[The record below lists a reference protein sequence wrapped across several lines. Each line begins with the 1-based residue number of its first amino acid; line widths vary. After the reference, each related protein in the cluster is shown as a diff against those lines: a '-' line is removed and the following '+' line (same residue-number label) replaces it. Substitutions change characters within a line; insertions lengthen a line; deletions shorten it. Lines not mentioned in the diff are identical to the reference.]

1 MAVPRF
7 HSRLQIRATGLP
19 FSRTS
24 RIFTPE
30 SDTALRDQRIS
41 ETIVRRTLAVVPIHS
56 EVNRL
61 PIPPEDLQSIAR
73 ILAAGYLRC
82 RDRLRRDFRLD
93 SPAKSSPDG
102 RVVNDSEKGDKIGNR
117 D

>member
-1 MAVPRF
+1 M
-7 HSRLQIRATGLP
+7 
-19 FSRTS
+19 
-24 RIFTPE
+24 
-30 SDTALRDQRIS
+30 
-41 ETIVRRTLAVVPIHS
+41 RRTLAVVPIHS

-82 RDRLRRDFRLD
+82 RDRRRRDLPLD
-93 SPAKSSPDG
+93 NPTKSSPDG
-102 RVVNDSEKGDKIGNR
+102 RVVNDSEKGDSSGNR